1 MTHATRLVISV
12 VATGLAVSLGTM
24 VMPPGRAVTARAA
37 FDAGTGWTSMPD
49 QVLRRGCRAYAYAYR
64 MAPTTDDWMA
74 EMFLLDPDRRR
85 ISAGALDSDAEPR
98 TGRAHFWICRSTT
111 RYGVF
116 KIRGRL
122 TTYDGWAQAATSIT
136 PSYVRLHRWGR

>member
-1 MTHATRLVISV
+1 VTHTTRLGIALL
-12 VATGLAVSLGTM
+12 ATVLAVCLGTL
-24 VMPPGRAVTARAA
+24 VVPS
-37 FDAGTGWTSMPD
+37 AGTVPARGFEAGSGSTRMPD
-49 QVLRRGCRAYAYAYR
+49 QVLRKGCRAYTYTYR
-64 MAPTTDDWMA
+64 LTPATDDWQA

-85 ISAGALDSDAEPR
+85 VSAGALDSGAESEKGWS
-98 TGRAHFWICRSTT
+98 TFWLCRRTT

-122 TTYDGWAQAATSIT
+122 TTYDGWDQSSTWIT